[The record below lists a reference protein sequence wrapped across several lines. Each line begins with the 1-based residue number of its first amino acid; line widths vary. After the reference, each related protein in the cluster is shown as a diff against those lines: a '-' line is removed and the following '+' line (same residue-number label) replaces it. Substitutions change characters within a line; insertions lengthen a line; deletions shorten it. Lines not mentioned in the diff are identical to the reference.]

1 MLDDVDRRLLRYL
14 QSDPAASAVE
24 LAERAR
30 VPAATATRRL
40 DRLRREGVIAADR
53 IIVDWRLLG
62 YEVEVSLRITLDKS
76 APRAFEDFFDA
87 ARALQEV
94 VEIQTFLG
102 QVDVRLSVVARDMA
116 HYQSIYRDQVLALPH
131 VTDIE
136 ALMHVATLKSDEVLP
151 I

>member
-1 MLDDVDRRLLRYL
+1 M
-14 QSDPAASAVE
+14 
-24 LAERAR
+24 
-30 VPAATATRRL
+30 
-40 DRLRREGVIAADR
+40 
-53 IIVDWRLLG
+53 WR
-62 YEVEVSLRITLDKS
+62 
-76 APRAFEDFFDA
+76 PF
-87 ARALQEV
+87 
-94 VEIQTFLG
+94 EIQTFLG